1 MNRIMGMSILAAA
14 VSMMAAL
21 SCTDGKEQTEAQ
33 TGEKNITVQERVE
46 IDHVGGSFSVNVEAN
61 FGFLVEPQDAW
72 IEFDRLDGTKVWFT
86 AAANEGYEDRVGKIR
101 FTDPE
106 RKFFYKETRVSQKYD
121 RNPEMSKSLSL
132 VDKSATAET
141 KALYANLW
149 DLAARGFMFGHHDDL
164 WYGRYWYNKPGE
176 SDTKAV
182 CGDYPGVFSVDMGP
196 IMDNRY
202 DNAENAIR
210 RRVIIEAYD
219 RGEVITMCCH
229 LNNPHTGGDSW
240 DNSSNEV
247 VKSILTEGHA
257 TRTKYLQW
265 LDRCADFANNLRGSD
280 GKLIPIIFRPY
291 HEHTQTWSWWGSKCT
306 TEDEFIRFW
315 QFTVTYLR
323 DTRGVRNFI
332 YAVSPQMDENYEDK
346 GKGKT
351 RERLTFRW
359 PGDDYVDFL
368 GMDCYHYSW
377 KQAFKTNI
385 EEMSKLSLEKNK
397 PCGVTETGPEGF
409 DWTDYWT
416 NHILACAMNQRIS
429 FIVMWRN
436 KYVGSN
442 ENDRHFYSVYPGHP
456 SEDDFREMYDSPQT
470 FFSKDLPD
478 MYTMPKGYEV
488 R

>member
-1 MNRIMGMSILAAA
+1 MNRIMSMSILVAA
-14 VSMMAAL
+14 VSIMAAL
-21 SCTDGKEQTEAQ
+21 SCTDAKEQTGDSTKER
-33 TGEKNITVQERVE
+33 TITVQERVE
-46 IDHVGGSFSVNVEAN
+46 VDHAGGQFSINVEAN
-61 FGFLVEPQDAW
+61 FEFQVEPLVDW
-72 IEFDRLDGTKVWFT
+72 IAFDRIEGSRVWFT
-86 AAANEGYEDRVGKIR
+86 AQENEGREARTGKVK

-106 RKFFYKETRVSQKYD
+106 RSFFYKETRISQNYD
-121 RNPEMSKSLSL
+121 KNPEVSMSLSI
-132 VDKSATAET
+132 VDKNATAET

-149 DLAARGFMFGHHDDL
+149 QIATKGFMFGHHDDL
-164 WYGRYWYNKPGE
+164 WYGRYWYNKQGE

-182 CGDYPGVFSVDMGP
+182 CGDYPAVFSVDMGP

-202 DNAENAIR
+202 NDAENAIR

-240 DNSSNEV
+240 DNKSNDV

-265 LDRCADFANNLRGSD
+265 LDRCAEFANSLKGSD
-280 GKLIPIIFRPY
+280 GNLIPIIFRPY

-315 QFTVTYLR
+315 KFTVEYLR
-323 DTRGVRNFI
+323 DTKGVHNFI
-332 YAVSPQMDENYEDK
+332 YAISPQMDEVYQDA
-346 GKGKT
+346 
-351 RERLTFRW
+351 RARLTFRW

-377 KQAFKTNI
+377 KQAFKSNLDA
-385 EEMSKLSLEKNK
+385 MSKLSLEKNK

-409 DWTDYWT
+409 DWKDYWT
-416 NHILACAMNQRIS
+416 DHILQSALNQRVS
-429 FIVMWRN
+429 MIVMWRN
-436 KYVGSN
+436 KYVGNN
-442 ENDRHFYSVYPGHP
+442 ESDRHFYSVYPGHP
-456 SEDDFREMYDSPQT
+456 SEEDFRTMYASEAT

-488 R
+488 K

>member
-1 MNRIMGMSILAAA
+1 MSRIMGTSILAAA
-14 VSMMAAL
+14 VSIMAVL
-21 SCTDGKEQTEAQ
+21 SCSEVEENSGAGTD
-33 TGEKNITVQERVE
+33 ERFISVLDRVDV
-46 IDHVGGSFSVNVEAN
+46 DHVAGPFSINVEAN
-61 FGFLVEPQDAW
+61 FEFKVESQAEW
-72 IEFDRLDGTKVWFT
+72 IEFDRIEGKKVWFT
-86 AAANEGYEDRVGKIR
+86 AQANDLTAERMGKVKI
-101 FTDPE
+101 TDP
-106 RKFFYKETRVSQKYD
+106 KDKYFYKEVRVFQKN
-121 RNPEMSKSLSL
+121 NPNPVASLSL
-132 VDKSATAET
+132 VDKMATAET

-149 DLAARGFMFGHHDDL
+149 DIAANGFMFGHHDDL
-164 WYGRYWYNKPGE
+164 WYGRYWYNEPGK
-176 SDTKAV
+176 SDTKSV

-202 DNAENAIR
+202 NDKENAIR

-240 DNSSNEV
+240 DNKSNEV

-265 LDRCADFANNLRGSD
+265 LDRCADFANNLKGSD

-291 HEHTQTWSWWGSKCT
+291 HEHTQEWSWWGKKCT
-306 TEDEFIRFW
+306 TEDEFVRFW
-315 QFTVTYLR
+315 RFTVEYLR
-323 DTRGVRNFI
+323 DVKGVHNFI
-332 YAVSPQMDENYEDK
+332 YAISPQMDEDYRGGEKD
-346 GKGKT
+346 
-351 RERLTFRW
+351 RLTFRW
-359 PGDDYVDFL
+359 PGDEYVDFL

-377 KQAFKTNI
+377 KQAFQKNMAAI
-385 EEMSKLSLEKNK
+385 SALSLEKKK

-409 DWTDYWT
+409 DWKDYWT
-416 NHILACAMNQRIS
+416 NHILECALNQRVS
-429 FIVMWRN
+429 MIVMWRN

-456 SEDDFREMYDSPQT
+456 SEDDFREMYESPKT

>member
-1 MNRIMGMSILAAA
+1 MSILVAA
-14 VSMMAAL
+14 VSLMAAL
-21 SCTDGKEQTEAQ
+21 SCTDAKEQTGDS
-33 TGEKNITVQERVE
+33 TKEKTITVQERIE
-46 IDHVGGSFSVNVEAN
+46 IDHAGGQFSINVEAN
-61 FGFLVEPQDAW
+61 FEFQAEPLVDW
-72 IEFDRLDGTKVWFT
+72 IAFDRIEGSKVWFT
-86 AAANEGYEDRVGKIR
+86 AQENEGREARTGKVK

-106 RKFFYKETRVSQKYD
+106 RSFFYKETRISQNYD
-121 RNPEMSKSLSL
+121 KNPEVSMSLSI
-132 VDKSATAET
+132 VDKNATAET

-149 DLAARGFMFGHHDDL
+149 HIATKGFMFGHHDDL
-164 WYGRYWYNKPGE
+164 WYGRYWYNKQGE

-182 CGDYPGVFSVDMGP
+182 CGDYPAVFSVDMGP

-202 DNAENAIR
+202 NDAENAIR

-240 DNSSNEV
+240 DNKSNDV

-265 LDRCADFANNLRGSD
+265 LDRCADFANNLKGTD

-315 QFTVTYLR
+315 RFTVEYLR
-323 DTRGVRNFI
+323 DTKGVHNFI
-332 YAVSPQMDENYEDK
+332 YAISPQMDEVYQDA
-346 GKGKT
+346 
-351 RERLTFRW
+351 RARLTFRW

-377 KQAFKTNI
+377 KQAFKSNLDA
-385 EEMSKLSLEKNK
+385 MSKLSLEKNK

-416 NHILACAMNQRIS
+416 DHILACAINQRVS
-429 FIVMWRN
+429 MIVMWRN
-436 KYVGSN
+436 KYVGNN
-442 ENDRHFYSVYPGHP
+442 ESDRHFYSVYPGHP
-456 SEDDFREMYDSPQT
+456 SENDFRTMHASEITY
-470 FFSKDLPD
+470 FSNDLPD
-478 MYTMPKGYEV
+478 MYTMPQGYEV
-488 R
+488 K

>member
-1 MNRIMGMSILAAA
+1 MNRIMGMSILVAA
-14 VSMMAAL
+14 VSVMAAL
-21 SCTDGKEQTEAQ
+21 SCTDAKEQTGDS
-33 TGEKNITVQERVE
+33 TKEKTITVQERVE
-46 IDHVGGSFSVNVEAN
+46 IDHAGGQFSINVEAN
-61 FGFLVEPQDAW
+61 FEFQVEPLADW
-72 IEFDRLDGTKVWFT
+72 IAFDRIEGSKVWFT
-86 AAANEGYEDRVGKIR
+86 AQENEGREARTGKVK

-106 RKFFYKETRVSQKYD
+106 RSFFYKETRISQNYD
-121 RNPEMSKSLSL
+121 KNPEVSMSLSI
-132 VDKSATAET
+132 VDKNATAET

-149 DLAARGFMFGHHDDL
+149 HIATKGFMFGHHDDL
-164 WYGRYWYNKPGE
+164 WYGRYWYNKQGE

-182 CGDYPGVFSVDMGP
+182 CGDYPAVFSVDMGP

-202 DNAENAIR
+202 NDAENAIR

-240 DNSSNEV
+240 DNKSNDV

-265 LDRCADFANNLRGSD
+265 LDRCADFANNLKGTD

-315 QFTVTYLR
+315 RFTIEYLR
-323 DTRGVRNFI
+323 DTKGVHNFI
-332 YAVSPQMDENYEDK
+332 YAISPQMDEVYQDA
-346 GKGKT
+346 
-351 RERLTFRW
+351 RARLTFRW

-377 KQAFKTNI
+377 KQAFKSNLDA
-385 EEMSKLSLEKNK
+385 MSKLSLEKNK

-409 DWTDYWT
+409 DWKDYWT
-416 NHILACAMNQRIS
+416 DHILACAINQRVS
-429 FIVMWRN
+429 MIVMWRN
-436 KYVGSN
+436 KYVGNN
-442 ENDRHFYSVYPGHP
+442 ESDRHFYSVYPGHP
-456 SEDDFREMYDSPQT
+456 SENDFRTMHASEITY
-470 FFSKDLPD
+470 FSNDLPD
-478 MYTMPKGYEV
+478 MYTMPQGYEV
-488 R
+488 K

>member
-1 MNRIMGMSILAAA
+1 MNRIMGMSILVAA
-14 VSMMAAL
+14 VSLMAAL
-21 SCTDGKEQTEAQ
+21 SCTDAKEQTGDS
-33 TGEKNITVQERVE
+33 TKEKTITVQERVE
-46 IDHVGGSFSVNVEAN
+46 VDHAGGQFSINVEAN
-61 FGFLVEPQDAW
+61 FEFQVEPLVDW
-72 IEFDRLDGTKVWFT
+72 IAFDRIEGSRVWFT
-86 AAANEGYEDRVGKIR
+86 AQENEGREARTGKVK

-106 RKFFYKETRVSQKYD
+106 RSFFYKETRISQNYD
-121 RNPEMSKSLSL
+121 KNPEVSMSLSI
-132 VDKSATAET
+132 VDKNATAET

-149 DLAARGFMFGHHDDL
+149 HIATKGFMFGHHDDL
-164 WYGRYWYNKPGE
+164 WYGRYWYNKQGE

-182 CGDYPGVFSVDMGP
+182 CGDYPAVFSVDMGP

-202 DNAENAIR
+202 NDAENAIR

-240 DNSSNEV
+240 DNKSNDV

-265 LDRCADFANNLRGSD
+265 LDRCADFANNLKGTD

-315 QFTVTYLR
+315 RFTIEYLR
-323 DTRGVRNFI
+323 DTKGVHNFI
-332 YAVSPQMDENYEDK
+332 YAISPQMDEVYQDA
-346 GKGKT
+346 
-351 RERLTFRW
+351 RARLTFRW
-359 PGDDYVDFL
+359 PGDNYVDFL

-377 KQAFKTNI
+377 KQAFKSNLDA
-385 EEMSKLSLEKNK
+385 MSKLSLEKNK

-416 NHILACAMNQRIS
+416 DHILACAINQRVS
-429 FIVMWRN
+429 MIVMWRN
-436 KYVGSN
+436 KYVGNN
-442 ENDRHFYSVYPGHP
+442 ESDRHFYSVYPGHP
-456 SEDDFREMYDSPQT
+456 SENDFRTMHASEITY
-470 FFSKDLPD
+470 FSNDLPD
-478 MYTMPKGYEV
+478 MYTMPQGYEV
-488 R
+488 K